1 MLQQRCKAEAASDNA
16 LPAAKVL
23 QVLVLPT
30 TLLLDGDAARSHETH
45 PRPEH
50 VSLAAVMHAFLE
62 APLFL
67 KKHCNSFAVV
77 KRAVKAKH
85 NIILD

>member
-50 VSLAAVMHAFLE
+50 VCLAAVIHAFLE
-62 APLFL
+62 AIVL
-67 KKHCNSFAVV
+67 KKHRNSFVVV

-85 NIILD
+85 KIILD